1 MRQDD
6 VLPLGKLNETSNH
19 FRQDVVLDINLK
31 YVFFCKCIIFFH
43 WSQDA
48 FFGQLSQIDDAFISN
63 Q

>member
-48 FFGQLSQIDDAFISN
+48 VFLWAVVTD
-63 Q
+63 